1 MSQEP
6 ALNKLV
12 SDPVAANRV
21 ERIKVWDLPTRVF
34 HWLLVVSFTGAWL
47 TRESVRWHDVHLM
60 FGYTVG
66 GLILFR
72 IVWGFTGSYYAR
84 FSSFDC
90 APGRVLAYLGALLR
104 NKPEHHAGHSPAGA
118 AMALLFLGLG
128 LFIFGSG
135 IAAEREIGGE
145 TLAGF
150 HAMAA
155 KAMLALV
162 GLHVLALVLSAVVLR
177 IDLVRPMFTGR
188 KLGLHSERIGRWRT
202 GVGIALLLVVSAY
215 WSADRAG
222 LLGEDGKSR
231 RPLIERR

>member
-1 MSQEP
+1 M
-6 ALNKLV
+6 NKPV
-12 SDPVAANRV
+12 DDPVPADRV

-34 HWLLVVSFTGAWL
+34 HWLMVVSFAGAWL
-47 TRESVRWHDVHLM
+47 TRASERWHDVHMM
-60 FGYTVG
+60 FGHTVG

-90 APGRVLAYLGALLR
+90 APRRVLAYLLGLLR
-104 NKPEHHAGHSPAGA
+104 KRPEHHAGHSPAGG

-128 LFIFGSG
+128 LFIAGSG
-135 IAAEREIGGE
+135 IAVAREIGGE
-145 TLAGF
+145 TLAEF

-155 KAMLALV
+155 KTMLALV
-162 GLHVLALVLSAVVLR
+162 GLHVLAVVLSAVVLR

-188 KLGLHSERIGRWRT
+188 KIGLHSERIGRWRT
-202 GVGIALLLVVSAY
+202 GVGIALLIAVSAY

-222 LLGEDGKSR
+222 LLGEDGNSR
-231 RPLIERR
+231 RPGASVERR